1 MKPKLG
7 LLILNLAL
15 MILLTSCYPYMQN
28 QVLSEWPKYV
38 PAQVSN
44 ISFAGVAPTAADSCS
59 VHAVDLL
66 GAWVSAATPETDP
79 FPFTDTTGKQCQGT
93 FDADILPLFSQA
105 NLWYAGAPSCRTC
118 HGPDVQVSY
127 ARMDL
132 SSYQGILAGSSR
144 DSVDTTGEDIL
155 GGGDWQA
162 SGLYDVLIR
171 GEMPPSQPAGVN
183 PQGLTVDAGS
193 SK

>member
-1 MKPKLG
+1 MKPKLV

-15 MILLTSCYPYMQN
+15 IILLSSCYPYMKN

-44 ISFAGVAPTAADSCS
+44 ISFAGIAPPAADSCT

-66 GAWVSAATPETDP
+66 GAWVTAGTPETDP
-79 FPFTDTTGKQCQGT
+79 FPFIDASGKDCLGA
-93 FDADILPLFSQA
+93 FSEDVLPLFSQA

-127 ARMDL
+127 ARLDL

-144 DSVDTTGEDIL
+144 DSVDTTGDDIL
-155 GGGDWQA
+155 GGGSWET
-162 SGLYDVLIR
+162 SVLYDVLTN
-171 GEMPPSQPAGVN
+171 GEMPPSQPTGFN
-183 PQGLTVDAGS
+183 PLGPIVSAGS
-193 SK
+193 YK